1 MDEAEKYQQR
11 LEAIAE
17 KRRLQEEQER
27 AKREMEDEK
36 LRLQQ
41 LKRKSLRDQWLMEG
55 APLSQSSGDS
65 QSPRSPSWA
74 SQEVG
79 NHRLLSWNAGFAGE
93 DAKQQIAED
102 QTEAV
107 DMEAGDMGIVE
118 DYAAKAIHEAASVMN
133 GEGDCGL
140 KHHEDALEKPVT
152 TNGPSGSVP
161 VEENHL
167 SCVEVDEGV
176 LIMQAERVVITDE
189 DDEEEEEEEVAPQE
203 RPKEGGVIVEVQV
216 APEASKELAADE
228 TSVAAKQAERNHEE
242 TKGKNKKNVLQST
255 ADPLGVTPVYS
266 QSKPACPPSEE
277 APQGQDEE
285 AAILPAAEAAHV
297 SSKGQGDTLATPPP
311 YQEVP
316 LSDLTENHRTEAL
329 PAERQPLLEEAKAPE
344 VQDDVATDNQSLS
357 TETQAEAVR
366 VPKAKTCLCCSV
378 M

>member
-102 QTEAV
+102 QTQEAV

-242 TKGKNKKNVLQST
+242 TK
-255 ADPLGVTPVYS
+255 
-266 QSKPACPPSEE
+266 EE